1 MDKGVKIG
9 IMNFGLLLFFTA
21 RVIRIAAE
29 AIVAVNKSTNGTGCW
44 PTIRIMTARAS
55 SWIGSCSPRAAS
67 AGAIPEAEV
76 EEKEKVDGR

>member
-1 MDKGVKIG
+1 M
-9 IMNFGLLLFFTA
+9 
-21 RVIRIAAE
+21 
-29 AIVAVNKSTNGTGCW
+29 AVNKSTNGTGCW